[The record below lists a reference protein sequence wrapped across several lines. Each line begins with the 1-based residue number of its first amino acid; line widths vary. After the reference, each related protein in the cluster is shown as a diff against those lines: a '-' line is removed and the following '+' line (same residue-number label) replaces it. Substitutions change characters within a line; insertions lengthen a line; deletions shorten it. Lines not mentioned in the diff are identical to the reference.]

1 VNRDLSRSF
10 RGRTLQRTNETKIG
24 KENMKQNLSKLALA
38 GLFTGSLVASACGGS
53 EPTPDT
59 ATTEQSMEKGDHACG
74 GKDACK
80 GAEKCS
86 GADAA
91 EGADK
96 AEHACGGKDACKGAK
111 MATGAEASATYTEIH
126 DCAGKNTCKGLG
138 GCKVDAAKLATLA
151 TAAGVDAAA
160 AGEAH
165 DCGGKNS
172 CKGLG
177 GCHVDATKLATL
189 KAAKAA
195 ATTAP

>member
-1 VNRDLSRSF
+1 
-10 RGRTLQRTNETKIG
+10 
-24 KENMKQNLSKLALA
+24 MKQNLSKLALA

-59 ATTEQSMEKGDHACG
+59 ATTEQSMEKGD
-74 GKDACK
+74 
-80 GAEKCS
+80 
-86 GADAA
+86 
-91 EGADK
+91 
-96 AEHACGGKDACKGAK
+96 HACGGKDACKGAK